1 MKSLP
6 LLKGKKLNTMQPQHE
21 LHKYIVISPDILG
34 GTPVFKNTRVPVKS
48 LFDYLKAGDSLYE
61 FLENF
66 PSVDKQ
72 VALQVLDL
80 AEYMVEHNDESNEA
94 AA

>member
-1 MKSLP
+1 M
-6 LLKGKKLNTMQPQHE
+6 GIQQEIN
-21 LHKYIVISPDILG
+21 KYVIVSPEILG
-34 GTPVFKNTRVPVKS
+34 GTPVFVNTRVPVKS

-66 PSVDKQ
+66 PSVKKE
-72 VALQVLDL
+72 VALKVLNL
-80 AEYMVEHNDESNEA
+80 AEYMVEHTNRGNEA

>member
-6 LLKGKKLNTMQPQHE
+6 LLKGKMLNKMPQNE
-21 LHKYIVISPDILG
+21 IHKYIVISPDILG
-34 GTPVFKNTRVPVKS
+34 GTAVFRNTRVPVKN
-48 LFDYLKAGDSLYE
+48 LFDYLEAGDSLYE

-66 PSVDKQ
+66 PSVDKK
-72 VALQVLDL
+72 VALKVLDL
-80 AEYMVEHNDESNEA
+80 AECMVEHNDQSNEA